1 MTKEQKKGFPEDARI
16 ILNKLQANKDSLHIT
31 RIPKK
36 TREEFVT
43 WANEEFCG
51 DFGFALKALWDD
63 MPKADIRVVMDIVKN
78 LEERITNLELANTQ
92 KPEAVDDEGTI
103 TMCDGRKIK
112 GGKI

>member
-1 MTKEQKKGFPEDARI
+1 
-16 ILNKLQANKDSLHIT
+16 
-31 RIPKK
+31 
-36 TREEFVT
+36 
-43 WANEEFCG
+43 
-51 DFGFALKALWDD
+51 

-112 GGKI
+112 GGKK